1 MPEFILLCR
10 DKKDSLAL
18 RLKTRPE
25 HLAYAAS
32 ADVDIQL
39 AGPIFDDDENPAGS
53 LFIITAAKM
62 SDVQSFADADPY
74 ALAGLFETVEI
85 RPYRIVAGALAP
97 K

>member
-1 MPEFILLCR
+1 MPEFILFCH
-10 DKKDSLAL
+10 DKQDSLAL
-18 RLKTRPE
+18 RLKTRTE
-25 HLAYAAS
+25 HLAYVAK
-32 ADVDIQL
+32 ADVDILL

-53 LFIITAAKM
+53 LFVIAAAEM
-62 SDVQSFADADPY
+62 SDVQSFADSDPY